1 MAASSILNPN
11 NPDFERFL
19 YASVGED
26 RAGSTVSVL
35 SALARQNLDPW
46 VEAAELAA
54 LGRSGAGAR
63 LSLLLSR
70 SREVPRLGQD
80 HQAVAHDLARLLPE
94 HKGRMTSSGDPTPKR
109 VAVSWHT
116 LLAIMAIIYMLIQTI
131 FSGATGPGD

>member
-1 MAASSILNPN
+1 MAASTILNPN

-35 SALARQNLDPW
+35 SALARLNVDPW

-54 LGRSGAGAR
+54 LGRSAAGAR

-70 SREVPRLGQD
+70 CREVPRLGQD

-94 HKGRMTSSGDPTPKR
+94 HTSRETPSGDATPKR
-109 VAVSWHT
+109 ITVSWGT
-116 LLAIMAIIYMLIQTI
+116 LLAILAIVYMLIQTI
-131 FSGATGPGD
+131 FFGAAGPGD